1 MKLDQHSKM
10 LRIYIGEDD
19 KCEDRPLH
27 EVIVK
32 KAREA
37 GMAGATVFRALGGF
51 GANSRVRSSGLLGL
65 SRDLPIIV
73 VLVDTPERI
82 ESFVPTLEELIQ
94 DGLVTIE
101 DIEVV
106 LYRSAS
112 MNRLEE
118 GTEEEK
124 DAEIE
129 QVKEEMKEEI
139 KETIKEEIKEEII
152 EAVIDAAKEEIEE
165 DF

>member
-19 KCEDRPLH
+19 KYEDRALH
-27 EVIVK
+27 DVIVER
-32 KAREA
+32 AREA

-51 GANSRVRSSGLLGL
+51 GANSRMRSSGMLGL
-65 SRDLPIIV
+65 SRDLPIVV
-73 VLVDTPERI
+73 VLVDKPERI
-82 ESFVPTLEELIQ
+82 ESFVPTLDNLVQ

-106 LYRSAS
+106 LYRSES
-112 MNRLEE
+112 MNILEE
-118 GTEEEK
+118 GTEEK

-139 KETIKEEIKEEII
+139 KETIKDEIKEEIV

>member
-1 MKLDQHSKM
+1 M

-19 KCEDRPLH
+19 KCEGRALH
-27 EVIVK
+27 DVIVE

-37 GMAGATVFRALGGF
+37 GMAGATVFRALAGF
-51 GANSRVRSSGLLGL
+51 GANSRVRTSGMLGL

-94 DGLVTIE
+94 DGLVTVE

-112 MNRLEE
+112 MNKLEE
-118 GTEEEK
+118 GAGEEK
-124 DAEIE
+124 EAEIE

-139 KETIKEEIKEEII
+139 KETIK
-152 EAVIDAAKEEIEE
+152 D
-165 DF
+165 